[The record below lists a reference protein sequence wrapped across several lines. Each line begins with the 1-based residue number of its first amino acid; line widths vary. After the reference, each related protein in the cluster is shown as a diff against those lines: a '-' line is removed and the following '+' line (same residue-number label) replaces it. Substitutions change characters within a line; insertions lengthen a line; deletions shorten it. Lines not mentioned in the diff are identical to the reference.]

1 MKKSYRC
8 LAALLCAAM
17 LFSAVMPAQAAG
29 KNTVDYEGFRLVFD
43 AAYYYEANADLQ
55 AVIGQDEEAL
65 FAHFAATGIFEGR
78 SGNGEFV
85 LRDYM
90 KYNPDLL
97 EAFGADYGA
106 YCRHYAELGKAE
118 GRIAVSEEESDVLGS
133 YASTYNPEEQRAT
146 NVQVAASRINDIVL
160 QPGEGFSFS
169 KTILPRT
176 SANGYVPGPV
186 ISGGRLVNGMGG
198 GICQV
203 SSMLYVAMVLAGVP
217 ATEHYNHSL
226 PVEYAP
232 RGLDATIAKNI
243 KDLKFVNTFAFP
255 IVIKAEAVDG
265 VVTVS
270 LVKYVEES
278 ASGEAADQ
286 AAGDMAEGM

>member
-1 MKKSYRC
+1 MKNTMKKSYRW
-8 LAALLCAAM
+8 LAALLCAAV
-17 LFSAVMPAQAAG
+17 LFSVPVHTQAAG
-29 KNTVDYEGFRLVFD
+29 NKAADYESFRLVFD
-43 AAYYYEANADLQ
+43 AEYYYNANADLQ
-55 AVIGQDEEAL
+55 ALIGDDAEAL
-65 FAHFAATGIFEGR
+65 FAHFAGSGIFEGR

-106 YCRHYAELGKAE
+106 YCRHFAELGKEE
-118 GRIAVSEEESDVLGS
+118 GRMAVSVEESEELGS
-133 YASTYNPEEQRAT
+133 YVSTYDPEEQRAI
-146 NVQVAASRINDIVL
+146 NVQVAASRINDVVL
-160 QPGEGFSFS
+160 QPGDGFSFS
-169 KTILPRT
+169 NTILPRT

-186 ISGGRLVNGMGG
+186 IVGGRFVNGMGG

-203 SSMLYVAMVLAGVP
+203 SSTLYVAMVLAGLP

-232 RGLDATIAKNI
+232 RGLDATIARNS

-265 VVTVS
+265 VLTVS
-270 LVKYVEES
+270 LKQYVEEN
-278 ASGEAADQ
+278 AEENVEEHAA
-286 AAGDMAEGM
+286 EEL